1 MLDNVNLHATPTI
14 RPDGSIARP
23 APQQIPARRTL
34 TWLAL
39 TVAVTLAASTWVL
52 RTALGY
58 VGLQGLAFIIPALLA
73 AFWFGSRLAT
83 IASAL
88 TLIVVHL
95 IVWRENPQLF
105 LTRPYVS
112 GIANY
117 LVICGLIVLYTRRH
131 EQVLTE
137 LDMSLAR
144 ETAARAQAEDAS
156 RLKDQFLAT
165 LSHELRTPINVILG
179 YLQMLLRDR
188 TSNPRR
194 ALEIVDRNAQHQAR
208 LIEDVLDASRITTG
222 TLRLTLEEVCPVP
235 LMREVME
242 SLQPEIAAKHLR
254 LELVSVDDR
263 VAIIADPKRL
273 RQVFW
278 NLLSNAVKFT
288 PARGAIAIRIDR
300 DDREV
305 AIRMSDTGR
314 GISPEFLP
322 YAFEMFRQGDPSST
336 RDVSGMGLGLGLV
349 KRFVELQNGS
359 VSAESDGEGRGA
371 TFTCRFAV
379 CQPAALAA
387 ENPVL
392 EPTSRDTM
400 H

>member
-1 MLDNVNLHATPTI
+1 MLDHADTLDTRLT
-14 RPDGSIARP
+14 RPDDAIWRP
-23 APQQIPARRTL
+23 APPRRLKRRTAP
-34 TWLAL
+34 WLAL
-39 TVAVTLAASTWVL
+39 TITAALAASTWAL
-52 RTALGY
+52 RTVLAY

-83 IASAL
+83 VASLL

-105 LTRPYVS
+105 LTVPYLS

-131 EQVLTE
+131 EQVLAE
-137 LDMSLAR
+137 LDSSLAR
-144 ETAARAQAEDAS
+144 ETAARADAEAAS

-208 LIEDVLDASRITTG
+208 LIDDVLDASRITNG
-222 TLRLTLEEVCPVP
+222 TLRLTLEEVRLVP
-235 LMREVME
+235 LMREVVE
-242 SLQPEIAAKHLR
+242 AVQPEMAAKDLR
-254 LELVSVDDR
+254 VETVWADER
-263 VAIIADPKRL
+263 VAIAADPKRL

-288 PARGAIAIRIDR
+288 PARGSISIRIDR

-305 AIRMSDTGR
+305 AITISDTGR

-322 YAFEMFRQGDPSST
+322 HVFEMFRQADPSST

-349 KRFVELQNGS
+349 KRFVELQGGT
-359 VSAESDGEGRGA
+359 VSAESDGVGQGA
-371 TFTCRFAV
+371 TFTCRFGIS
-379 CQPAALAA
+379 QPTVVADTAIIQSA
-387 ENPVL
+387 
-392 EPTSRDTM
+392 SRTTV